1 MNSQRLIMLLEYSLG
16 ITKYVSPL
24 IWVSSVQHE
33 TVASAF
39 IEVSMCHIRIILADM
54 LAEILCI
61 IYETSPEALG
71 LRDRRRVAKREV
83 I

>member
-1 MNSQRLIMLLEYSLG
+1 MLPEYSLG
-16 ITKYVSPL
+16 ITENISPL
-24 IWVSSVQHE
+24 IWMSSIQTE

-39 IEVSMCHIRIILADM
+39 IEVSMCHIRKTLGDILADT
-54 LAEILCI
+54 LCI
-61 IYETSPEALG
+61 IYETSSEAIS